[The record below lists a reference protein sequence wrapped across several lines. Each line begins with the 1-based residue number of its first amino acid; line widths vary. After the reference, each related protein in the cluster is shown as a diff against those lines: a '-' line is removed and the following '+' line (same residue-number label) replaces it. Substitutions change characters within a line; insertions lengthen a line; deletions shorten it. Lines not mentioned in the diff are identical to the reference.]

1 MIKTQDS
8 PDVAGFHSVT
18 VTGDAEGHLVTTYD
32 PPESAP
38 PVLPNE
44 YLVHVSEVQA

>member
-8 PDVAGFHSVT
+8 PDVPGFHSVT

-38 PVLPNE
+38 VLPSE
-44 YLVHVSEVQA
+44 HLVHVSEVRA